1 MSNTA
6 GIDESGDLFDL
17 VIRGKRVLTTAGI
30 AAREV
35 GVRNGVVIALE
46 PLGNKLRGREVI
58 ELA

>member
-1 MSNTA
+1 MTDPTSNT
-6 GIDESGDLFDL
+6 FDL

-35 GVRNGVVIALE
+35 GVRNGVVVALE
-46 PLGNKLRGREVI
+46 PLGNKLRGREEI